1 VGAQKLPL
9 TVSWRE
15 TKARG
20 ARLSHDIIVR
30 QIMTLR
36 AILLILVTISFAIA
50 PFVTPPF
57 SGYSPGDFPV
67 DIGRPA
73 IQPAGY
79 AFSIWSV
86 IYLWLIVHAA
96 YGYWKRAHS
105 ADWDAVRL
113 PLIASLAMGTVWLA
127 IAGAYPLL
135 ATLGILFMLTTA
147 LIAFFQADEF
157 YDRWM
162 LSAPLA
168 MYAGWLS
175 AAAAV
180 STGVVL
186 AGYGL
191 LSNTE
196 SALVMIAVIFGVA
209 GMVQWLR
216 PYMPVYGLTVIWALI
231 GVIVVNA
238 ETNVLVATTA
248 AAAAAAMAAV
258 TFYVWN
264 TRRITL

>member
-1 VGAQKLPL
+1 
-9 TVSWRE
+9 
-15 TKARG
+15 
-20 ARLSHDIIVR
+20 
-30 QIMTLR
+30 MTLR
-36 AILLILVTISFAIA
+36 AIFLILVTLTFAVA
-50 PFVTPPF
+50 PFITPPF
-57 SGYSPGDFPV
+57 TGYAPGDFPV
-67 DIGRPA
+67 EITRPA

-86 IYLWLIVHAA
+86 IYLWLFAHAA

-105 ADWDAVRL
+105 ADWDEVRL

-135 ATLGILFMLTTA
+135 ATAGILFMLGTA
-147 LIAFFQADEF
+147 LVAFFQADEF

-168 MYAGWLS
+168 IYAGWLS

-186 AGYGL
+186 AGYGV
-191 LSNTE
+191 LSDTE

-209 GMVQWLR
+209 GLVQWLR
-216 PYMPVYGLTVIWALI
+216 PYMPVYGITVVWALI
-231 GVIVVNA
+231 GVVVVNA
-238 ETNVLVATTA
+238 QSNFIVATTA
-248 AAAAAAMAAV
+248 AAAAAAIAAV
-258 TFYVWN
+258 TFFAWHN
-264 TRRITL
+264 RRITV